1 MKKLLIVMAAI
12 AAASTSFA
20 GKLNLDARVDSDSA
34 TYNTDAGLPGYQKYY
49 LQTGRIDW
57 NGTANEDLSYRVRLR
72 FNKTQGA
79 VNTRDSLNDTVDM
92 AYFANKMSDL
102 TLTLG
107 KFEIDTAGFE
117 GATTGADLYFTSQAY
132 NDTTVSNTRYAT
144 GLKGTYN
151 FGDHTLALGHTNP
164 RSDET
169 QGSSFAQSNSV
180 AFLVYKGAL
189 LEKSLKLNASYHQ
202 SHKAYDKDATN
213 SQMNLGVKYEQAA
226 WFASLDLNMHAAK
239 NYTTA
244 DKTDTLSSYVL
255 NGGYNINDSMA
266 VKAKYEMSNKLVNT
280 NATTETKTA
289 YTGMGLAFECK
300 PVADTN
306 FRYHVAYTSLGSKVD
321 GATASPN
328 ESHVVLGARLLADFL
343 K

>member
-34 TYNTDAGLPGYQKYY
+34 TYNTDSGLPGYQKYY

-72 FNKTQGA
+72 FNKNQGT

-107 KFEIDTAGFE
+107 KFDLDTAGFE
-117 GATTGADLYFTSQAY
+117 GATTGADLYFNSQAY
-132 NDTTVSNTRYAT
+132 SDAKVSNTRYAT
-144 GLKGTYN
+144 GVKGAYA
-151 FGDHTLALGHTNP
+151 FGDHSLTLGHTNP
-164 RSDET
+164 GTDET
-169 QGSSFAQSNSV
+169 LGGSFAQSNGV
-180 AFLVYKGAL
+180 AFFVYKGAL
-189 LEKSLKLNASYHQ
+189 LEKALKLMASYHT
-202 SHKAYDKDATN
+202 SHKAYDKDATT
-213 SQMNLGVKYEQAA
+213 SQTNLGVKYEQAA

-289 YTGMGLAFECK
+289 YTGMGLAFEYK
-300 PVADTN
+300 PIADTN

>member
-12 AAASTSFA
+12 AAASASFA

-34 TYNTDAGLPGYQKYY
+34 TYNTDAGKPGYQKYY

-72 FNKTQGA
+72 FNRNQGN

-107 KFEIDTAGFE
+107 KFDLDTAGFE
-117 GATTGADLYFTSQAY
+117 GATTGADLYFNSQAY
-132 NDTTVSNTRYAT
+132 SDATVSNTRYAT
-144 GLKGTYN
+144 GVKGAYA
-151 FGDHTLALGHTNP
+151 FGDHSLTLGHTNP
-164 RSDET
+164 GADET
-169 QGSSFAQSNSV
+169 QSGSFAQSNGV
-180 AFLVYKGAL
+180 AFFVYKGAL
-189 LEKSLKLNASYHQ
+189 LEKALKLMASYHQ
-202 SHKAYDKDATN
+202 SHKAYDKDATT
-213 SQMNLGVKYEQAA
+213 SQTNLGVKYEQAA

-289 YTGMGLAFECK
+289 YTGMGLAFEYK

>member
-34 TYNTDAGLPGYQKYY
+34 TYNTDAAKPGYQKYY

-72 FNKTQGA
+72 FNKNQGN
-79 VNTRDSLNDTVDM
+79 VNSRDSLNDTVDM
-92 AYFANKMSDL
+92 AYFAHKMSDL

-107 KFEIDTAGFE
+107 KFDLDTVGFE
-117 GATTGADLYFTSQAY
+117 GATTGADHYFSSQAY
-132 NDTTVSNTRYAT
+132 GDTKVSNTRYAT
-144 GLKGTYN
+144 GVKGAYA
-151 FGDHTLALGHTNP
+151 FGDHSLTLGHTNP
-164 RSDET
+164 GTDEVL
-169 QGSSFAQSNSV
+169 GSNFAQSNGV
-180 AFLVYKGAL
+180 AFLLYKGAM
-189 LEKSLKLNASYHQ
+189 LEKALKLMVSYHT
-202 SHKAYDKDATN
+202 SHKAYDKDATT
-213 SQMNLGVKYEQAA
+213 SQTVLGLKYDQAA

-239 NYTTA
+239 NYTTT

-255 NGGYNINDSMA
+255 AGGYNINDSMA

-289 YTGMGLAFECK
+289 YTGMGLAFEYK